1 MIQDNNIYESV
12 YRDELIGVN
21 YAGASKPVTNDVIT
35 HNNLG
40 PGGSCKQ
47 LDHLIYDDYS
57 TGLQITQNWFFDDPY
72 GYGVQ
77 LYVGPTSTTISGN
90 VFDNVLDGVISASS
104 NAGNT
109 ITHNVAVNLPNVSGY
124 SSGKMVNCYQSGPA
138 TASNNAVF
146 NAANGIGTTCGSLQ
160 ITGTNPTLTANPF
173 VGGENSD
180 NYQLA
185 SNAAAADGR
194 GLRALER
201 AGRTVTE
208 PRPVLPPGPHQP
220 GRLAARPSG
229 AEQPSLEAQQPS
241 RRRPDVHTGSAD
253 DLN

>member
-1 MIQDNNIYESV
+1 MSAGQTLCLNSGTYGSITQSEPNYFNASGVAGSPIVVTSGPGQTATIQGSDWMEGAYVTFQYLNLDVSDTLGSHAATTRFLGVREIASDGIELDASGVVLQDNNIYESV

-77 LYVGPTSTTISGN
+77 LYVGPTDTTISGN

-109 ITHNVAVNLPNVSGY
+109 IDHNV
-124 SSGKMVNCYQSGPA
+124 
-138 TASNNAVF
+138 
-146 NAANGIGTTCGSLQ
+146 
-160 ITGTNPTLTANPF
+160 
-173 VGGENSD
+173 
-180 NYQLA
+180 
-185 SNAAAADGR
+185 R
-194 GLRALER
+194 
-201 AGRTVTE
+201 
-208 PRPVLPPGPHQP
+208 
-220 GRLAARPSG
+220 
-229 AEQPSLEAQQPS
+229 
-241 RRRPDVHTGSAD
+241 
-253 DLN
+253 